1 MLTDIKDIKAD
12 LDHDAKISGPDSG
25 ITSGGQ
31 TMKSS
36 TIKADDQKSDAHSC
50 SQCGYVSDNQDDKN
64 NAGGPRSTCSCSIFG
79 TVTPATRSVK

>member
-36 TIKADDQKSDAHSC
+36 TIKADDQKSDTHSC

-64 NAGGPRSTCSCSIFG
+64 NTGGPRSTCSCSIFG
-79 TVTPATRSVK
+79 TVTPATRSAK